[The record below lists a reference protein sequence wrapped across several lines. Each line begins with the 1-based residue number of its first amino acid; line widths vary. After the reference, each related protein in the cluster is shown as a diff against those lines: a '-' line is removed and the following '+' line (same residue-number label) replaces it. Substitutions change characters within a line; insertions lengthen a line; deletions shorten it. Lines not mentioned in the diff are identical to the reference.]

1 MEKKIAQY
9 CPTFLIFA
17 KYCSDFMSG
26 GYLRLDNGE
35 KGAIFCK
42 NESKKARF
50 YYEEKARLAIMKT
63 YYFIYAVKAERILL

>member
-1 MEKKIAQY
+1 
-9 CPTFLIFA
+9 
-17 KYCSDFMSG
+17 MSH

-50 YYEEKARLAIMKT
+50 YYEEKPRLAIMKM
-63 YYFIYAVKAERILL
+63 YYFIYAAKTAERIFL